1 MRKKQ
6 FFFVVLVLLMMSVAA
21 VAQVRTGILT
31 GRILDNLGEPLP
43 GVTVTVTSPAM
54 IQATRSEV
62 TNDRGMYRFI
72 NLDPGVYSL
81 RAELQAFVPY
91 EQKDI
96 RVRLGLTS
104 TVDVK
109 LTAGNLQTEVQVVA
123 QSPVVDVES
132 NRLSTNFTTE
142 MLAKLPSTRNLE
154 SFFKMTP
161 GMIVDFGADPKYPER
176 SAFGSGSRENYYS
189 VDGTYLTDPGA
200 GTQMIYWNYDI
211 IEEAQV
217 EGTGHDAQY
226 GNSAG
231 AVINVITKSGGDKF
245 SGLVNFYYRNKSMST
260 DNFKGTGLSGSTNA
274 IKNEWEGSFNLGGPI
289 VKEKVWFFLSGNMM
303 PTLSNTVGFDAEINR
318 RQYYAFGKVTA
329 QLGPKNRLSLM
340 YNNSRDKLNHM
351 FASQFR
357 TPESTL
363 NSLQWT
369 SAFNLQWNYML
380 DANSLIETRA
390 AFVDRATTYV
400 SNGPGPSYYEL
411 TTGMMTKSAGFH
423 NEQTRRRYQ
432 FQASVSHWAE
442 NFVGDHDLKLGVDF
456 ERGESGYDGW
466 MQSDYPGGPSFI
478 YTYYGVPYIA
488 EVAVPDHIQANNI
501 FQGLSFYAQDT
512 WKLGTR
518 LNINFGA
525 RLNSVKSSVPEQ
537 TNVPS
542 AITEYKFTNFEPRI
556 GVVYDLSTGGRQM
569 AVKAHYGRY
578 YTNSMA
584 LGLLNPNAQTYYDY
598 LLLEGK
604 LDGEKMLIGVYG
616 PKGVTVDPNL
626 KRPYS
631 DTFVLGFETSLTR
644 DLAFKVNGIYKKSQ
658 NFIGTIDLARTAD
671 WYRPI
676 QVMNPFTNSAMTVYD
691 LKPGAPVVSQSF
703 YTNPSQANRDYKGV
717 QFILE
722 KNLSHHYQFLASYT
736 YSKAKGTVP
745 QGTWGSG
752 GMTASGTWNNPNM
765 FINTRGLLDL
775 DKTHE
780 VKFSGVYYAPFGIT
794 LGVNFIGQSGMPY
807 ARVFSV
813 ILSTGPTTFNAET
826 PGAKRTPFQSM
837 IDVRLEKSFQLGRTR
852 PSVFFE
858 AFNLLNSNTA
868 IGIGSLYKSPT
879 FDKITAILPP
889 RILRLGV
896 ALNF

>member
-1 MRKKQ
+1 MQKKKLI
-6 FFFVVLVLLMMSVAA
+6 VAVLCLLLMSAAA

-31 GRILDNLGEPLP
+31 GRVLDNQGEPLP
-43 GVTVTVTSPAM
+43 GVSVTVRSPAL
-54 IQATRSEV
+54 IQGSRSEV
-62 TNDRGMYRFI
+62 TNDRGFYRFM

-81 RAELQAFVPY
+81 KAEIQAFVPY
-91 EQKDI
+91 EQNDI
-96 RVRLGLTS
+96 RVRLGLTA
-104 TVDVK
+104 TVDIK
-109 LTAGNLQTEVQVVA
+109 LTAGTLQTEVQVVA

-142 MLAKLPSTRNLE
+142 MLAKLPSSRNLE
-154 SFFKMTP
+154 AFFKMTP

-226 GNSAG
+226 GNSSG

-245 SGLVNFYYRNKSMST
+245 SGLVNFYYRNKSMRT
-260 DNFKGTGLSGSTNA
+260 DNFKGTGLTGSTNA

-289 VKEKVWFFLSGNMM
+289 MKEKVWFFLSGNMM
-303 PTLSNTVGFDAEINR
+303 PTNSETVGFDAEINR

-329 QLGPKNRLSLM
+329 QLGAKNRLSLM

-380 DANSLIETRA
+380 DQNSLIETRG
-390 AFVDRATTYV
+390 AFVDRATTYN
-400 SNGPGPSYYEL
+400 SNGPGPMYYEL

-432 FQASVSHWAE
+432 FQASLSHWAE
-442 NFVGDHDLKLGVDF
+442 GFLGDHDLKMGVEF
-456 ERGESGYDGW
+456 ERGESGYDGTS
-466 MQSDYPGGPSFI
+466 QTDYEGGPSFV
-478 YTYYGVPYIA
+478 YTYYGVPFMT
-488 EVAVPDHIQANNI
+488 EVDVPARTQSNNI
-501 FQGLSFYAQDT
+501 FRALSFYVQDT

-518 LNINFGA
+518 LNFNIGA
-525 RLNSVKSSVPEQ
+525 RLNSVKNYVPKQVNVPE
-537 TNVPS
+537 P
-542 AITEYKFTNFEPRI
+542 ITQFKFTNFEPRL

-569 AVKAHYGRY
+569 AVKAHFGRY

-584 LGLLNPNAQTYYDY
+584 MNFLNPNAQTYYMY
-598 LLLEGK
+598 LLLEGTLEGAK
-604 LDGEKMLIGVYG
+604 IPIGIYG
-616 PKGVTVDPNL
+616 PQGVTVDPNL

-631 DTFVLGFETSLTR
+631 DTFVLGFETSLAR
-644 DLAFKVNGIYKKSQ
+644 DLAFKVNGIYKKSLD
-658 NFIGTIDLARTAD
+658 FIGTIDLARTEN
-671 WYRPI
+671 WYEAL
-676 QVMNPFTNSAMTVYD
+676 QVMNPFTNSPMTVYD
-691 LKPGAPVVSQSF
+691 LKPGAPVTSDTY
-703 YTNPSQANRDYKGV
+703 YTNPSAADRAYRGI
-717 QFILE
+717 QFVLE
-722 KNLSHHYQFLASYT
+722 KGLSNHYQFLASYT
-736 YSKAKGTVP
+736 YSRAKGMVAL
-745 QGTWGSG
+745 GTWGSG
-752 GMTASGTWNNPNM
+752 GMSANGTWNNPNM
-765 FINTRGLLDL
+765 FVNTRGLLDL

-780 VKFSGVYYAPFGIT
+780 IKFSGVYYAPFGII
-794 LGVNFIGQSGMPY
+794 LGVNYIGQSGMPY
-807 ARVFSV
+807 ARTFTVN
-813 ILSTGPTTFNAET
+813 LSTGPTTFNAEA

-837 IDVRLEKSFQLGRTR
+837 IDVRLEKNLQVGRVR

-868 IGIGSLYKSPT
+868 IGIGALYKSPT
-879 FDKITAILPP
+879 FDKTTAILPP
-889 RILRLGV
+889 RIFRLGV

>member
-1 MRKKQ
+1 MQKKKLI
-6 FFFVVLVLLMMSVAA
+6 VVAICLLLMSAAA

-31 GRILDNLGEPLP
+31 GRVIDDQGEPLP
-43 GVTVTVTSPAM
+43 GVSIIVSSPAM
-54 IQATRSEV
+54 IQGTRSEI
-62 TNDRGMYRFI
+62 TNDRGIYRFM

-81 RAELQAFVPY
+81 KAEIQAFSPY
-91 EQKDI
+91 EQSEI
-96 RVRLGLTS
+96 RVRLGLTA

-109 LTAGNLQTEVQVVA
+109 LVPGTLQTEVQVVA
-123 QSPVVDVES
+123 QNPVVDVES

-142 MLAKLPSTRNLE
+142 MLSKLPSSRNLE
-154 SFFKMTP
+154 SFFKLTP

-245 SGLVNFYYRNKSMST
+245 SGLVNFYYRNKSMRT

-289 VKEKVWFFLSGNMM
+289 MKEKVWFFLSGNMM
-303 PTLSNTVGFDAEINR
+303 PTNSETAGFDAEINR
-318 RQYYAFGKVTA
+318 KQYYAFGKVTA
-329 QLGPKNRLSLM
+329 QLGAKNRLSFL

-380 DANSLIETRA
+380 GQNSLIEARG
-390 AFVDRATTYV
+390 AFVDRATTYN
-400 SNGPGPSYYEL
+400 SNGAGPSYYEL
-411 TTGMMTKSAGFH
+411 TTGMLTKSAGFH

-432 FQASVSHWAE
+432 FQASLSHWAE
-442 NFVGDHDLKLGVDF
+442 GFIGDHDLKMGVEF
-456 ERGESGYDGW
+456 EQGESGYDGW
-466 MQSDYPGGPSFI
+466 SQTDYEGGPSFI
-478 YTYYGVPYIA
+478 YTYYGVPYMT
-488 EVAVPDHIQANNI
+488 EVDVPAHTQANNI
-501 FQGLSFYAQDT
+501 FRALSFYAQDT

-518 LNINFGA
+518 LSLNIGA
-525 RLNSVKSSVPEQ
+525 RLNSVNNTVPEQ
-537 TNVPS
+537 VNVPK
-542 AITEYKFTNFEPRI
+542 AITQFKFTNFEPRI
-556 GVVYDLSTGGRQM
+556 GVVYDISTGGRQM

-578 YTNSMA
+578 YMNSMA
-584 LGLLNPNAQTYYDY
+584 MGLLNPNAQTYYLY
-598 LLLEGK
+598 LLLEGT
-604 LDGEKMLIGVYG
+604 LTGEKMLLDVYG
-616 PKGVTVDPNL
+616 PQAVSVDPNL

-631 DTFVLGFETSLTR
+631 DTFVLGFETSLAR
-644 DLAFKVNGIYKKSQ
+644 NLAFKVNGIYKKSLD
-658 NFIGTIDLARTAD
+658 FIGTIDLARTES
-671 WYRPI
+671 WYEPKQVPNPI
-676 QVMNPFTNSAMTVYD
+676 TNSELTVYN
-691 LKPGAPVVSQSF
+691 LKRGAPSSSPY
-703 YTNPSQANRDYKGV
+703 YTNPSAADRSYTGI

-722 KNLSHHYQFLASYT
+722 RSLADHYQFLASYT
-736 YSKAKGTVP
+736 YSKAKGMVAL
-745 QGTWGSG
+745 GTWGSG
-752 GMTASGTWNNPNM
+752 GMSASGTWNNPNM
-765 FINTRGLLDL
+765 YVNTRGLLDL

-780 VKFSGVYYAPFGIT
+780 IKFSGVYYAPLGII
-794 LGVNFIGQSGMPY
+794 LGVNYIGQSGMPY
-807 ARVFSV
+807 ARMFSV
-813 ILSTGPTTFNAET
+813 SLNQGRTSFNAEA
-826 PGAKRTPFQSM
+826 PGAKRTPLQHM
-837 IDVRLEKSFQLGRTR
+837 IDLRLEKNFQVGRMR

-858 AFNLLNSNTA
+858 AFNLLNGNTA
-868 IGIGSLYKSPT
+868 IGIGGLYNSPT
-879 FDKITAILPP
+879 YNKTTAILPP
-889 RILRLGV
+889 RIFRLGV